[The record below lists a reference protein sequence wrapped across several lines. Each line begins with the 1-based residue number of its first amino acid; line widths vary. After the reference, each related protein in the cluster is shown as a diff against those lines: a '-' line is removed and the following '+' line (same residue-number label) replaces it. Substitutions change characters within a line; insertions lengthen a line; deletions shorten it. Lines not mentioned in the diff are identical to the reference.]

1 MMTSASVLSRER
13 LNATVLSIVFGLTG
27 TATVLPGVALPL
39 LLKRWSLHDSQA
51 AMMFL
56 LLFVGSSCGA
66 LLARGVLQRALL
78 AGTVLFVVA
87 SSSLAMVHSISPL
100 PFFALY
106 GLSLGL
112 MMTSISLIRSRQA
125 LHLSR
130 TMNFMNLLWS
140 GGAVACPALLAV
152 CLRYVDMGVFFRGL
166 ALCILLLT
174 MSAVLL
180 GRWRG
185 RRDNE
190 RASHHD
196 DHGRVA
202 LPLAFA
208 IVTAL
213 TTGVESAVGSW
224 LSTYVQRL
232 QQSLA
237 VGGIAIFVFW
247 GGLLLG
253 RAVHST
259 PIVSRWKNIF
269 SVRVGFLLT
278 ALASVGLVLFSAKP
292 LLLLCAAMIGFGIGP
307 VYPIL
312 LSIAVRRYR
321 GNYVFL
327 CGGIGASLLPWLTGT
342 LSGKAS
348 SLRVGMLVPMVASIV
363 MLLFSRYVMDEEKA
377 QTL

>member
-1 MMTSASVLSRER
+1 MTSANVLSRER
-13 LNATVLSIVFGLTG
+13 LNAAALSIVFGLTG
-27 TATVLPGVALPL
+27 TATVLPGAALPL
-39 LLKRWSLHDSQA
+39 LLKRWSLHDNQA
-51 AMMFL
+51 AVMFL

-66 LLARGVLQRALL
+66 LLARGVLERALL
-78 AGTVLFVVA
+78 AGAGLLVVA
-87 SSSLAMVHSISPL
+87 SFSLAIVHSISPL

-106 GLSLGL
+106 GMSLGL

-125 LHLSR
+125 NHLSR

-140 GGAVACPALLAV
+140 FGAVACPALLAV
-152 CLRYVDMGVFFRGL
+152 CLRYVDMSVFFRGL

-174 MSAVLL
+174 VSAVLF
-180 GRWRG
+180 GRG
-185 RRDNE
+185 RVRADNE

-196 DHGRVA
+196 DRGRVA

-213 TTGVESAVGSW
+213 STGVESAVGSW

-237 VGGIAIFVFW
+237 VGGVAIFIFW
-247 GGLLLG
+247 GGLFFG

-259 PIVSRWKNIF
+259 PIVSRWKKVF
-269 SVRVGFLLT
+269 SVGVGFVLT
-278 ALASVGLVLFSAKP
+278 ACGLVGLVLFGAKP
-292 LLLLCAAMIGFGIGP
+292 LLLLCAGMIGFGIGP

-327 CGGIGASLLPWLTGT
+327 SAGIGASFLPWLTGI
-342 LSGKAS
+342 LSSRMS

-363 MLLFSRYVMDEEKA
+363 MVLFSRYVMAEEKA
-377 QTL
+377 QSI